1 MPPKLEPNKTDD
13 DETKKM
19 RRTKKG
25 MKGIR
30 KNSVAGDWKTSRVRE
45 RGGKLARAV
54 NIDPLFRIQSQKRGD
69 QSMER

>member
-1 MPPKLEPNKTDD
+1 
-13 DETKKM
+13 M

-30 KNSVAGDWKTSRVRE
+30 KNNVAGEWKTSRRLGE
-45 RGGKLARAV
+45 RGRKLTRAV
-54 NIDPLFRIQSQKRGD
+54 NVDPLFRIQSQKRGD

>member
-1 MPPKLEPNKTDD
+1 M
-13 DETKKM
+13 TKQKM

-30 KNSVAGDWKTSRVRE
+30 KNNVAGEWKTSRRLGE
-45 RGGKLARAV
+45 RGRKLTRAV
-54 NIDPLFRIQSQKRGD
+54 NVDPLFRIQSQKRGD